1 MGKIAINIAT
11 GSLQRPEMIVGI
23 DLGTTNSL
31 VAIIHPES
39 RKPVVLKEHDGNTLV
54 PSIVHFDNTG
64 LVTVGDEARNYL
76 ISEPQNTIFS
86 VKRLMGKSYNDI
98 KERSSFFSYKVI
110 DDNTESLVKIQ
121 VGEKFYSPVDLSS
134 LILKELKKQ
143 AEHILKTPVTKAVI
157 TVPAY
162 FNDAQRQATRDAGK
176 LAGLDVLRI
185 INEPTAASLAYG
197 FGLNREETKTIAVYD
212 LGGGTFDISI
222 LHIANGIFEV
232 LSTNGDTYLGGDDF
246 DHEIVKHWID
256 QKGIKEEELNIHK
269 SLAQELRLKAEEA
282 KKYLSNNENF
292 MGEAGGET

>member
-1 MGKIAINIAT
+1 MAKIGINIST
-11 GSLQRPEMIVGI
+11 GSLQKEEMIVGI

-39 RKPVVLKEHDGNTLV
+39 KVPVALKEHDSSSLV
-54 PSIVHFDNTG
+54 PSIVHFGNADS
-64 LVTVGDEARNYL
+64 VSVGDAARQFL
-76 ISEPQNTIFS
+76 IIEPQNTVFS

-98 KERSSFFSYKVI
+98 RDKAGFFTYKVI
-110 DDNTESLVKIQ
+110 DDDTESLVKVQ
-121 VGEKFYSPVDLSS
+121 VGNTFYSPIELSS
-134 LILKELKKQ
+134 YILKELKSR

-185 INEPTAASLAYG
+185 VNEPTAASLAYG
-197 FGLNREETKTIAVYD
+197 LGMRNDETKTVAVYD
-212 LGGGTFDISI
+212 LGGGTFDISVLRI
-222 LHIANGIFEV
+222 SNGIFEV

-246 DHEIVKHWID
+246 DHTIVKHWID
-256 QKGIKEEELNIHK
+256 QKGIKEEELNTHK

-282 KKYLSNNENF
+282 KKYLSNSENF
-292 MGEAGGET
+292 KGEA